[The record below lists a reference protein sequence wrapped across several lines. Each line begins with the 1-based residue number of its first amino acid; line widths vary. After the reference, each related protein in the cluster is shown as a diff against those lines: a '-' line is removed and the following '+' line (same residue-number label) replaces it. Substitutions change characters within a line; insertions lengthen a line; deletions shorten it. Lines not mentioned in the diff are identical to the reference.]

1 MTAVF
6 EALSELVIK
15 LPPHSPFPTAYLQVK
30 NHLLLEYN
38 TAVALVC
45 LIKLEGGEL
54 EGHPVV
60 DHLTFLRT
68 ALDKLKPVETK
79 IKYQI
84 DKLLRAD
91 TAEGKGKGKADP
103 LKFKPNLG
111 NLQAKV
117 CVSPGV
123 RKTYSRKR
131 TLSAAASHS
140 PLSLWLQL
148 YHPSAPSRCTG
159 WRRRAGG
166 FERPR

>member
-1 MTAVF
+1 
-6 EALSELVIK
+6 
-15 LPPHSPFPTAYLQVK
+15 
-30 NHLLLEYN
+30 
-38 TAVALVC
+38 
-45 LIKLEGGEL
+45 
-54 EGHPVV
+54 V
-60 DHLTFLRT
+60 DHLAFLRT

-91 TAEGKGKGKADP
+91 TVEGKGKGKADP

-117 CVSPGV
+117 CVLLGA
-123 RKTYSRKR
+123 RKR
-131 TLSAAASHS
+131 TVERGPWSAAASHP

-148 YHPSAPSRCTG
+148 YHPSVPSRCTG